1 MGVMNFEL
9 YFTRFFSGVILKVL
23 IMKAIKQFYIDS
35 FHYPRDLV
43 LYLVCK
49 RETSLHIS

>member
-23 IMKAIKQFYIDS
+23 IMKAIKQFDIDS
-35 FHYPRDLV
+35 FHYPRDL
-43 LYLVCK
+43 LYLNCK